1 MRPEESGGAQNR
13 SARRHEHRDDRPRWP
28 GTAKRRESPTTWNN
42 KTMHHPA
49 TRIGEIKHGKT

>member
-1 MRPEESGGAQNR
+1 MRP
-13 SARRHEHRDDRPRWP
+13 DDRAKLPGAKPRDHRHDH
-28 GTAKRRESPTTWNN
+28 GGRHAPTTTKNPPPGWNN